1 MLNFL
6 HRQVF
11 AFLSAG
17 ELWEEAQGASE
28 RRISRGIS
36 LVLVAVALF
45 LTSVPF
51 IQDVVSAATSL
62 RAMYSG
68 SMLFVLAGS
77 FWSGISVRS
86 IAKGAARFWVPAIVL
101 VYAYGVL
108 GSIAIDMSRDGRHMK
123 LGPDP
128 GILMILLGVL
138 GGAAS
143 WAQGRGKGPAQNAEE
158 RAKVAA
164 RRIYLCLS
172 LVMIV
177 GGGVSIAA
185 LGGEGRMLV
194 LRVIGR

>member
-1 MLNFL
+1 M
-6 HRQVF
+6 
-11 AFLSAG
+11 
-17 ELWEEAQGASE
+17 
-28 RRISRGIS
+28 
-36 LVLVAVALF
+36 
-45 LTSVPF
+45 
-51 IQDVVSAATSL
+51 
-62 RAMYSG
+62 
-68 SMLFVLAGS
+68 
-77 FWSGISVRS
+77 RS